1 MSKKR
6 EEISKGADCAYLVVG
21 LFLCSLMWVFFISSW
36 FFLSLGGKQTKK
48 NPELKLNER
57 WMKSTQDE
65 SIVVYG
71 QQFDVGIYL
80 LFSCSS
86 FFFSFLP
93 SIMNELDLLSLITIS
108 WWIFSHLPLLY
119 SLVVCVSCRITG
131 IIVGLMQ
138 GLPKN
143 LDVEEE
149 V

>member
-1 MSKKR
+1 MCLLGCGT
-6 EEISKGADCAYLVVG
+6 IS
-21 LFLCSLMWVFFISSW
+21 LFLNVSFFISSW

-108 WWIFSHLPLLY
+108 WWIFSIFLCFIL
-119 SLVVCVSCRITG
+119 SSCVYL
-131 IIVGLMQ
+131 VGLRESLWVWCKDCRRIWMLKRKYKQ
-138 GLPKN
+138 KKEIEIN
-143 LDVEEE
+143 KV
-149 V
+149 